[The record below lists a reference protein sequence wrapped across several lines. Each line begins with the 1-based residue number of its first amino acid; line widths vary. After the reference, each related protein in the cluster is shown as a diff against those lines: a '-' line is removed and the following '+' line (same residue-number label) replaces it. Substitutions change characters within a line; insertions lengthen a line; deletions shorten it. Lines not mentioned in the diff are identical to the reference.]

1 MVPEKRKGIINSLYV
16 LELIRHGNDGR
27 EDLSDQSRRGTNWII
42 TLAFFFSFSRL
53 DSAWTPEYLFRD
65 NRGKVGD
72 DIVTVSRTPTAP

>member
-1 MVPEKRKGIINSLYV
+1 MVPEKRIINSLYV

-42 TLAFFFSFSRL
+42 TLASFFSFSRL
-53 DSAWTPEYLFRD
+53 DSRMDTPEYLFRD

>member
-42 TLAFFFSFSRL
+42 TLASFFSFSRL
-53 DSAWTPEYLFRD
+53 DSAWTHPNTCFETIGEKLAT
-65 NRGKVGD
+65 
-72 DIVTVSRTPTAP
+72 IS